1 MSVDEINHSKLV
13 WKISGGLSAMVIVAA
28 GFLYLDSHDYKLFP
42 SSSEDNNTAEES
54 IEEKALEEKALEE
67 KTVEDKVEVEPVIAS
82 TNETIAKESELLPEN
97 DKPLVEASILKQEIP
112 KNASIAK
119 DEISKLDDIHDQL
132 KTQKSMLEEQQKDAD
147 QIIQLKEEQIKLLE
161 AELNARN

>member
-54 IEEKALEEKALEE
+54 IEEKALEEK
-67 KTVEDKVEVEPVIAS
+67 TVEDKVEAEPVIAS